1 MNDKPLLK
9 ISVITPTFNRRGLL
23 KRAVESVLS
32 QTYPNF
38 EHIIVNDGGESAKDI
53 IEGFADSRL
62 KYYDS
67 KKNLGRSGSRN
78 FALER
83 ATGDIICYLD
93 DDDLYLENHFATVAD
108 FFSKNSEAAAC
119 YTAQYY
125 CVENEYGEV
134 LHKRHMSPAPRPL
147 TDLYYNNFINMNIL
161 AHRKTALETA
171 GMFNNRLKAYVDWDF
186 VLQLSKHF
194 DIPHVPVFTHEHRH
208 RITPDNISHPQVQ
221 IKNIVRMT
229 NIIYKLHPTDDA
241 DIIKKR
247 ESYISDRRRLKAKVR
262 YLRNRIKN
270 FTPDYLVVCGSK
282 SAMSYNN
289 AIIVNVGRKIDFIL
303 DNDLYKTQQT
313 FLNIPVINDI
323 MLNELMNSHSNG
335 RYSFMIN
342 ESNTLDIER
351 TAGNLS
357 QLHKEHNVQILRV
370 AHNISRKTPKEVIHS
385 IRQISAAGQVALFGI
400 GLSGRK
406 VMEFMKRALPEKEYF
421 IIDDCGQ
428 KEFEGI
434 KIVNTTDFLSNCASS
449 TDFVICGKRQNLN
462 GRLENNPDVQILRL
476 NFIE

>member
-1 MNDKPLLK
+1 MNDKPELK
-9 ISVITPTFNRRGLL
+9 ISVITPTFNRRTLL
-23 KRAVESVLS
+23 KRAVKSVLA

-38 EHIIVNDGGESAKDI
+38 EHIIVNDGGESAEDI
-53 IEGFADSRL
+53 IAGFGDSRL

-93 DDDLYLENHFATVAD
+93 DDDLYLENHFATVAG
-108 FFSKNSEAAAC
+108 FFSENRKAAAC

-125 CVENEYGEV
+125 CVENEHGEV
-134 LHKRHMSPAPRPL
+134 LYRRHMSPAPRPL
-147 TDLYYNNFINMNIL
+147 TDLYYSNFINMNIL
-161 AHRKTALETA
+161 AHRKTTLETA
-171 GMFNNRLKAYVDWDF
+171 GMFNNRLRAFVDWDF

-194 DIPHVPVFTHEHRH
+194 DIHYVPVFTHEHRH

-229 NIIYKLHPTDDA
+229 NIIYRLHPTNDP
-241 DIIKKR
+241 DIIRKR

-270 FTPDYLVVCGSK
+270 FNPDYLVVCGSK

-313 FLNIPVINDI
+313 FLNIPVMNDA
-323 MLNELMNSHSNG
+323 MLKELMSRHKDG

-370 AHNISRKTPKEVIHS
+370 AHNISRKTPKEVIHT
-385 IRQISAAGQVALFGI
+385 IRQLSAAGQIAVFGI
-400 GLSGRK
+400 GLAGRK
-406 VMEFMKRALPEKEYF
+406 VMEFMKRAIPEKDYF

-434 KIVNTTDFLSNCASS
+434 KIVSTSGFLDHHAES
-449 TDFVICGKRQNLN
+449 TDFVVCGKRQNLN
-462 GRLENNPDVQILRL
+462 AGLLNDPSVHILRL

>member
-1 MNDKPLLK
+1 ML
-9 ISVITPTFNRRGLL
+9 
-23 KRAVESVLS
+23 A

-38 EHIIVNDGGESAKDI
+38 EHIIVNDGGESAEDI
-53 IEGFADSRL
+53 IAGFGDSRL

-108 FFSKNSEAAAC
+108 FFMKNSGQAAC

-125 CVENEYGEV
+125 CVENEHGEV
-134 LHKRHMSPAPRPL
+134 LYRRHMSPAPRPL
-147 TDLYYNNFINMNIL
+147 TDLYYSNFINMNIL
-161 AHRKTALETA
+161 AHRKTTLETA
-171 GMFNNRLKAYVDWDF
+171 GMFNNRLKAFVDWDF

-194 DIPHVPVFTHEHRH
+194 DIHYVPVFTHEHRH

-229 NIIYKLHPTDDA
+229 NIIYRLHPTNDP
-241 DIIKKR
+241 DIIRKR

-270 FTPDYLVVCGSK
+270 FNPDYLVVCGSK

-313 FLNIPVINDI
+313 FLNIPVMNDA
-323 MLNELMNSHSNG
+323 MLKELMSRHKDG

-370 AHNISRKTPKEVIHS
+370 AHNISRKTPKEVIHT
-385 IRQISAAGQVALFGI
+385 IRQLSAAGQIAVFGI
-400 GLSGRK
+400 GLAGRK
-406 VMEFMKRALPEKEYF
+406 VMEFMKRAIPEKDYF

-434 KIVNTTDFLSNCASS
+434 KIVSTSGFLDHHAES
-449 TDFVICGKRQNLN
+449 TDFVVCGKRQNLN
-462 GRLENNPDVQILRL
+462 AGLLKDPSVHILRL